1 MIEKKYNY
9 TYEEAMK
16 IADHYL
22 GLTKQLDK
30 MKKGRMMKVK
40 SLSEVSRRWLFI
52 SAAMIAIAVIAL
64 TDFINKGE
72 SYMLIFAAV
81 ICAYGVSCIFTAAKD
96 KKTLENYKPFLS
108 ACVQID
114 SKGIR
119 EVRDGKITTEF
130 SWKAFEF
137 CIATETVITFFG
149 KPGKTVYIGYDK
161 EFLEQFERFLEEHK
175 MDADYVIK
183 C

>member
-1 MIEKKYNY
+1 MIEKKYSY
-9 TYEEAMK
+9 TYEYAIR

-52 SAAMIAIAVIAL
+52 SVAMIAIAVIAL
-64 TDFINKGE
+64 TEFVNKGE
-72 SYMLIFAAV
+72 NYMLAFAAV
-81 ICAYGVSCIFTAAKD
+81 IFVYGVSCIFTAVKD
-96 KKTLENYKPFLS
+96 KKTLENYKPVLS

-119 EVRDGKITTEF
+119 ELQNKEIITEF
-130 SWKAFEF
+130 SWKDFEF
-137 CIATETVITFFG
+137 CITTETIITFFG
-149 KPGKTVYIGYDK
+149 KTGKTIYLGFEK
-161 EFLEQFERFLEEHK
+161 EFLEQFEKFLEENK